1 MQGRFK
7 RDSGA
12 AGDSERQ
19 PGGAGNGSQAA
30 ADSGTATPGTTA
42 APGRMSM
49 PSGLEA
55 GKITGLDGKPGP
67 RIAMRNWRISTRL
80 ISLLALPV
88 VTASALG
95 GLRINNSV
103 DNIHQ
108 LEHMKTLT
116 DITEQATNLAAALQE
131 ERDSS
136 AGPLSANQ
144 KSNDAV
150 AASRQATDRDLKLY
164 EQSTDNISDSDP
176 VFSGVRATLVAIGGQ
191 LANLNEIRSEA
202 YTSQSGIAQTV
213 SEYDG
218 LVTSLL
224 SLSQDMAQA
233 TSNSQ
238 MIKATRALSA
248 FSSAKEYESM
258 QRAVISAAFASGGKL
273 NADEYQSVKWAA
285 VDENTAITRFMK
297 VYGTDAAALLRPIQG
312 DNDTIAAHDNERERI
327 ASSQTAITKIN
338 SSYLDWDDAAK
349 TKIDAMNQIE
359 RSLLSE
365 MQQKS
370 LHLQSEAKRE
380 ALISG
385 AIILLVLGVA
395 VVGAFVV
402 GRSMVRSLRRL
413 QQTAQD
419 VAQKRLP
426 ELVKQLS
433 DTDPQDVDTSVE
445 SIGINSRDEIGQ
457 VARAF
462 DEVHSE
468 AVRLAA
474 EQALL
479 RGNVNAMF
487 TNLSRRSQGLIQRQL
502 SLISELES
510 READPDQLS
519 SLFKLDH
526 LATRMRRNGENLLV
540 LAGEEPG
547 RRWTRPVPLVDV
559 LRAAASE
566 VEQYERIE
574 LTSVPSAEV
583 TGRIVNDLVHLLAE
597 LLENATSFSSPQ
609 TKVRVTGHSL
619 PDGRVLIEIHDT
631 GIGLSPEDLADINER
646 LANPPTVDVSVSRR
660 MGLFVVGR
668 LSLRHGI
675 RIQLRPS
682 DSGGTTALVMLPVDV
697 TQGGANANAK
707 NAGPGARPAGAVA
720 GGAGTGIAGAFGNAG
735 QAGGSRAG
743 QRGQVGAGAARPAL
757 PGAGRPAA
765 GPGDQGGTGG
775 PGGQQGGPRWA
786 AQDNQQQGFGEDTP
800 RGHEDVE
807 APAFD
812 AFDQSGPAG
821 RPQSGPGRH
830 GQHGQPNGPGA
841 PGPQGPGGFPVPQ
854 PQNTGPSGFR
864 SDVFGGRSGPAPR
877 HSGGP
882 GAGESPAAAP
892 GGPGDTSQFPAV
904 RADGGA
910 PTGQD
915 DGSQNRLPQRGS
927 RGPQGTPGWNSD
939 DQRGGRPGDTGSF
952 PVPGGSGGPGD
963 TSQFPAVRND
973 GFPQGQ
979 GGGRPGDTGSF
990 PVPGGPGDT
999 SQFPAVRAEDGFP
1012 QGQGGGRPGDT
1023 GSFPV
1028 PGGPGDTSQ
1037 FPAVRN
1043 DGFPQGQGG
1052 GRPGDTGSF
1061 PVPGGPGDTSQFPA
1075 VRAEDGF
1082 PQGQGGGRPG
1092 DTGSFPIPGGPGDTS
1107 QFPAVRSDGFPQGQ
1121 RQGGGRPGD
1130 TGSFPI
1136 PGGSGGPGDTSQFP
1150 AVRAEDGSGSY
1161 PAQQPGPA
1169 RPGGMPQR
1177 GPRGPQGTPGWNP
1190 QGQGGQPQQRPDAY
1204 DTGSQPMPG
1213 LGDTSGQYPMPHQPQ
1228 QHNGQPY
1235 QGQPGGPQHAPRPE
1249 PQLPGPAE
1257 PMALPPAPT
1266 RGDEPTPI
1274 FASIESDWFRTG
1286 QAERMQQIHVEQS
1299 ARGQQAPPPRP
1310 VGRTAPPQRPRTDR
1324 PGPNPAG
1331 GPQRLTGGPQP
1342 ATQATA
1348 PAGQGQ
1354 QTQSQGQDP
1363 AAHHSAQSGAHMP
1376 AAPSAQPLPRETPNW
1391 RTSPNDALRQ
1401 RAESIREPTAGG
1413 VTPSGLPRRVPRA
1426 NLVAG
1431 GAAPQQAPQGGPQV
1445 SRSPDDVRGR
1455 LTNLR
1460 RGIQQGRQAGGTGT
1474 TDGRGLGM
1482 NNQER

>member
-1 MQGRFK
+1 M
-7 RDSGA
+7 
-12 AGDSERQ
+12 
-19 PGGAGNGSQAA
+19 
-30 ADSGTATPGTTA
+30 
-42 APGRMSM
+42 
-49 PSGLEA
+49 EA
-55 GKITGLDGKPGP
+55 GKITGLDAKPGP

-80 ISLLALPV
+80 VSLLALPV

-95 GLRINNSV
+95 GLRIHSSL
-103 DNIHQ
+103 DNINQ

-116 DITEQATNLAAALQE
+116 DITEHATDLAAALQE
-131 ERDSS
+131 GRDSS
-136 AGPLSANQ
+136 AGPLASGQ
-144 KSNDAV
+144 KNNDAV
-150 AASRQATDRDLKLY
+150 ASARQDTDRELKFYETATD
-164 EQSTDNISDSDP
+164 NVSDRDP
-176 VFSGVRATLVAIGGQ
+176 VYSGVRATLVAIGGQ
-191 LANLNEIRSEA
+191 LATLSEIRGEA
-202 YTSQSGIAQTV
+202 YTSQSDIAQTV

-233 TSNSQ
+233 TNNSQ
-238 MIKATRALSA
+238 MIKATRALAA
-248 FSSAKEYESM
+248 FSSAKEYESI
-258 QRAVISAAFASGGKL
+258 QRAVISAAFATGGKL
-273 NADEYQSVKWAA
+273 DPSDYQSVKWASA
-285 VDENTAITRFMK
+285 DENTALTRFQK
-297 VYGTDAAALLRPIQG
+297 VYGTDSAELLKPIEG
-312 DNDTIAAHDNERERI
+312 GNDTISAHDNMRERI
-327 ASSQTAITKIN
+327 AGSQDAITKIS

-349 TKIDAMNQIE
+349 TKIQAMNQIE
-359 RSLLSE
+359 RSLLND

-370 LHLQSEAKRE
+370 LHLQDEAKQE

-402 GRSMVRSLRRL
+402 ARSMIRSLRRL

-433 DTDPQDVDTSVE
+433 DSDPQDVDTSVE

-697 TQGGANANAK
+697 TQGGANGKTTGPGVRAA
-707 NAGPGARPAGAVA
+707 AGPQASGS
-720 GGAGTGIAGAFGNAG
+720 GIAGAFGSSPRAAAG
-735 QAGGSRAG
+735 LP
-743 QRGQVGAGAARPAL
+743 QRGQVGGSAQRPAL
-757 PGAGRPAA
+757 NPGAGRP
-765 GPGDQGGTGG
+765 GG
-775 PGGQQGGPRWA
+775 PGAPAGAPQQPGGQRWTGQDGP
-786 AQDNQQQGFGEDTP
+786 QQGFPDETP
-800 RGHEDVE
+800 RGHEE
-807 APAFD
+807 AETSGFEQPATARGDFPQQ
-812 AFDQSGPAG
+812 APGQGRTPGQGPGG
-821 RPQSGPGRH
+821 RPQPNHGRSG
-830 GQHGQPNGPGA
+830 
-841 PGPQGPGGFPVPQ
+841 GPGGFPAPQ
-854 PQNTGPSGFR
+854 PQNTGPGGFR
-864 SDVFGGRSGPAPR
+864 SDVFGGRPGPTPR

-882 GAGESPAAAP
+882 GGTGEFPLPPQQGGPGDTSQFPAVRGDDFAPTAQGGGRPGGLPQRGSRGSQGTPGWTPDNANTPDNQGGPGNAGNGPGDTSQFPAVRGDSFAPSGQGGRPDGTGSFPAPQQSGGPGDTGQFPVVRGDTGSFPVPPQP

-904 RADGGA
+904 RGDSFA
-910 PTGQD
+910 PSGQ
-915 DGSQNRLPQRGS
+915 
-927 RGPQGTPGWNSD
+927 
-939 DQRGGRPGDTGSF
+939 GGRPGDTGSF
-952 PVPGGSGGPGD
+952 P
-963 TSQFPAVRND
+963 A
-973 GFPQGQ
+973 PQQ
-979 GGGRPGDTGSF
+979 
-990 PVPGGPGDT
+990 PGGPGDT
-999 SQFPAVRAEDGFP
+999 GQFPVPPAPGRH
-1012 QGQGGGRPGDT
+1012 GGAM
-1023 GSFPV
+1023 
-1028 PGGPGDTSQ
+1028 PGGPG
-1037 FPAVRN
+1037 A
-1043 DGFPQGQGG
+1043 
-1052 GRPGDTGSF
+1052 GRGN
-1061 PVPGGPGDTSQFPA
+1061 A
-1075 VRAEDGF
+1075 
-1082 PQGQGGGRPG
+1082 
-1092 DTGSFPIPGGPGDTS
+1092 
-1107 QFPAVRSDGFPQGQ
+1107 
-1121 RQGGGRPGD
+1121 
-1130 TGSFPI
+1130 
-1136 PGGSGGPGDTSQFP
+1136 
-1150 AVRAEDGSGSY
+1150 
-1161 PAQQPGPA
+1161 
-1169 RPGGMPQR
+1169 
-1177 GPRGPQGTPGWNP
+1177 PRGPQGNPGWAPAP
-1190 QGQGGQPQQRPDAY
+1190 QQPQSGQDPY
-1204 DTGSQPMPG
+1204 DTGAQPMPG
-1213 LGDTSGQYPMPHQPQ
+1213 RGDGTGQYPVPQ
-1228 QHNGQPY
+1228 QGGQYSGPQGGRPY
-1235 QGQPGGPQHAPRPE
+1235 PGGPADPP
-1249 PQLPGPAE
+1249 PAPAE

-1274 FASIESDWFRTG
+1274 FSSIESDWFRTG
-1286 QAERMQQIHVEQS
+1286 QAERMQQIHVE

-1310 VGRTAPPQRPRTDR
+1310 VGRTAPPQRR
-1324 PGPNPAG
+1324 PAPGS
-1331 GPQRLTGGPQP
+1331 QRPP
-1342 ATQATA
+1342 
-1348 PAGQGQ
+1348 
-1354 QTQSQGQDP
+1354 
-1363 AAHHSAQSGAHMP
+1363 SAQSPAQPAPTGPGAP
-1376 AAPSAQPLPRETPNW
+1376 ATANATPNAPVAQPLPRETPNW
-1391 RTSPNDALRQ
+1391 RSSPNDALRQ
-1401 RAESIREPTAGG
+1401 RAESVREPSAGG

-1431 GAAPQQAPQGGPQV
+1431 GAQQQQVSQGGPQV

-1460 RGIQQGRQAGGTGT
+1460 RGIQQGRQAGGT
-1474 TDGRGLGM
+1474 TDGRGFGM

>member
-1 MQGRFK
+1 M
-7 RDSGA
+7 
-12 AGDSERQ
+12 
-19 PGGAGNGSQAA
+19 
-30 ADSGTATPGTTA
+30 
-42 APGRMSM
+42 
-49 PSGLEA
+49 EA

-95 GLRINNSV
+95 GLRINSSV

-136 AGPLSANQ
+136 AGPLAANQ
-144 KSNDAV
+144 KNSDAV
-150 AASRQATDRDLKLY
+150 AGSRQATDREMAIYDAAV
-164 EQSTDNISDSDP
+164 DNVSDTDP

-191 LANLNEIRSEA
+191 LANLAEIRNEA
-202 YTSQSGIAQTV
+202 FTSQSGIAQTV

-233 TSNSQ
+233 TSNPE
-238 MIKATRALSA
+238 MISETRALAA

-258 QRAVISAAFASGGKL
+258 QRAVISAAFATGGTL
-273 NADEYQSVKWAA
+273 NPDDYQSVKWAFA
-285 VDENTAITRFMK
+285 DENTALTRFQK
-297 VYGTDAAALLRPIQG
+297 VYGNGAASLLHPIEG
-312 DNDTIAAHDNERERI
+312 GNDTIAAHDNERERI
-327 ASSQTAITKIN
+327 ASSQGAITKIHT
-338 SSYLDWDDAAK
+338 SYLDWDDAAK
-349 TKIDAMNQIE
+349 SKIDAMNQIE

-370 LHLQSEAKRE
+370 LQLQSQAKRQ
-380 ALISG
+380 ALIDG
-385 AIILLVLGVA
+385 AVILLVLGVA

-433 DTDPQDVDTSVE
+433 DTDPQDVDTSVA

-697 TQGGANANAK
+697 TQGGAGAK
-707 NAGPGARPAGAVA
+707 NAAPGGRPAAGAAPA
-720 GGAGTGIAGAFGNAG
+720 GTGAPTGIAGAFGNAG
-735 QAGGSRAG
+735 QVGGRSG
-743 QRGQVGAGAARPAL
+743 QRGQVGAGAARAAL
-757 PGAGRPAA
+757 NPGAGRQA
-765 GPGDQGGTGG
+765 GG
-775 PGGQQGGPRWA
+775 PGGNGGPGGAPNGTQQPTGPRWA
-786 AQDNQQQGFGEDTP
+786 TQDNPQQGIGEDTP

-812 AFDQSGPAG
+812 AFDQSGPG
-821 RPQSGPGRH
+821 NRPQQSGPGRH
-830 GQHGQPNGPGA
+830 SQPSA
-841 PGPQGPGGFPVPQ
+841 PGVQRPGGFPTPQ

-864 SDVFGGRSGPAPR
+864 SDVFGGRSGPTPR

-882 GAGESPAAAP
+882 GAGEPPVAP
-892 GGPGDTSQFPAV
+892 GGPGDTAQFPAV
-904 RADGGA
+904 RADDRA
-910 PTGQD
+910 PAGQD
-915 DGSQNRLPQRGS
+915 ESTQGGRLPQRGA
-927 RGPQGTPGWNSD
+927 RGPQGSPGWNPSE
-939 DQRGGRPGDTGSF
+939 
-952 PVPGGSGGPGD
+952 
-963 TSQFPAVRND
+963 
-973 GFPQGQ
+973 Q

-990 PVPGGPGDT
+990 PIPGGPGGPGGT
-999 SQFPAVRAEDGFP
+999 GQFPAMGNDGFQQPQQP
-1012 QGQGGGRPGDT
+1012 QGPGGGRH
-1023 GSFPV
+1023 
-1028 PGGPGDTSQ
+1028 
-1037 FPAVRN
+1037 
-1043 DGFPQGQGG
+1043 
-1052 GRPGDTGSF
+1052 
-1061 PVPGGPGDTSQFPA
+1061 
-1075 VRAEDGF
+1075 
-1082 PQGQGGGRPG
+1082 G

-1107 QFPAVRSDGFPQGQ
+1107 QFPAVRGDAPAPQRAQNGPGGMGHGPGSTGQFPAVGNDGFPQQQPQQPQGP
-1121 RQGGGRPGD
+1121 GGGRHGD

-1136 PGGSGGPGDTSQFP
+1136 PGGPGDTSQFP
-1150 AVRAEDGSGSY
+1150 AVRAEDPLGSY
-1161 PAQQPGPA
+1161 QPQPGPGL
-1169 RPGGMPQR
+1169 PGGMPQR
-1177 GPRGPQGTPGWNP
+1177 GPRGPQGTQGWTPQGQQGAP
-1190 QGQGGQPQQRPDAY
+1190 QGQGGRPDPF

-1213 LGDTSGQYPMPHQPQ
+1213 LGDVSGQFPMAGQGDSSGQYPIPPQPQ
-1228 QHNGQPY
+1228 YGQQH
-1235 QGQPGGPQHAPRPE
+1235 GGPRPE
-1249 PQLPGPAE
+1249 PQLPVPAE

-1324 PGPNPAG
+1324 SAPNSHPGGA
-1331 GPQRLTGGPQP
+1331 PQRPTGGPMP
-1342 ATQATA
+1342 AVQATSAA
-1348 PAGQGQ
+1348 PAG
-1354 QTQSQGQDP
+1354 P
-1363 AAHHSAQSGAHMP
+1363 AAQNGTQVPP
-1376 AAPSAQPLPRETPNW
+1376 APTAQPLPRETPNW

-1401 RAESIREPTAGG
+1401 RAEAIREPSAGG

-1431 GAAPQQAPQGGPQV
+1431 GAAAPQQAPQGGPQV
-1445 SRSPDDVRGR
+1445 SRAPDDVRGR

-1460 RGIQQGRQAGGTGT
+1460 RGIQQGRQAGGPGS
-1474 TDGRGLGM
+1474 TDGRGFGT